1 VAVEIGVLAVMNTA
15 ARKHRSFAKLIAGL
29 GLIALLALVH
39 WRFAAAGQMAVL
51 RFDIFEVILI
61 FVQLFAILDPV
72 AVIPTFL
79 ALTSD
84 ISRLERAAMVRTV
97 ATTVL
102 AMMIIFALLGQAI
115 LDALKVSID
124 SFRFGGGIL
133 LMVLAID
140 SLAGFKRTKSVEK
153 EDVIMVPITTPLLV
167 GPGTMT
173 ILIVLTA
180 TKSLLEVL
188 TGCVLVSLVTYLLLR
203 FSSEI
208 MNALGPNAIR
218 AMGRLTSVIIAAFAA
233 EMIHASLVAWGI
245 AS

>member
-1 VAVEIGVLAVMNTA
+1 MLVANAIAKKHKSFFKLVAGVGIVALAT
-15 ARKHRSFAKLIAGL
+15 LI
-29 GLIALLALVH
+29 H
-39 WRFAAAGQMAVL
+39 WKFAAAGQAAILKLDMLEVL
-51 RFDIFEVILI
+51 LI
-61 FVQLFAILDPV
+61 FIQLFAILDPI

-84 ISRLERAAMVRTV
+84 FSSSDRISMVKTV
-97 ATTVL
+97 AVAVL
-102 AMMIIFALLGQAI
+102 ALMIVFALLGQAI

-153 EDVIMVPITTPLLV
+153 EDVVMVPITTPLLV

-188 TGCVLVSLVTYLLLR
+188 TGCVLVSIVTYLLLR

-208 MNALGPNAIR
+208 LNALGPNVIR

-245 AS
+245 AT